1 MKSNYFKFIF
11 IDICKTAG
19 TSINRSFLANFPD
32 VDFEGYHHSIPN
44 MVSGEDCGAV
54 CSYITQE
61 DIELNSLFTVV
72 RNPYDRLVS
81 LYFWGK
87 NNEYSECNTFKDF
100 VINVINNKYTE
111 YNQHRY
117 KSQVH
122 WISDING
129 KIVVDNILRFENL
142 ETDFEELLKKL
153 KIPNFKLIKTNT
165 AYQRSGIVRK
175 HYSYYYDEET
185 KNMVTEFYKDDLEAF
200 NYCFENNND
209 NM

>member
-19 TSINRSFLANFPD
+19 TSIIKSFIANFPD
-32 VDFEGYHHSIPN
+32 ADFEGYHHSIPN
-44 MVSGEDCGAV
+44 MVCGAGDV
-54 CSYITQE
+54 RTASYITQE
-61 DIELNSLFTVV
+61 DIELNTLFTVV

-87 NNEYSECNTFKDF
+87 NLPMYSDCNTFKDF

-122 WISDING
+122 WISDVNG

-153 KIPNFKLIKTNT
+153 KIPNFNLIKTNT
-165 AYQRSGIVRK
+165 AYQMSGIVRK

-200 NYCFENNND
+200 NYCFEKQQ
-209 NM
+209 